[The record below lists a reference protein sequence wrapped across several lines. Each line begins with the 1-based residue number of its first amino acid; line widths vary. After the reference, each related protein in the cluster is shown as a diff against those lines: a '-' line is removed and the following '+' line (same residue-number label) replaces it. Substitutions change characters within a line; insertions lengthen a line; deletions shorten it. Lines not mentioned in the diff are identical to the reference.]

1 MNDTVLE
8 GRAVRTMASVVW
20 ALLVGVSSV
29 AGQSDVDSAIQN
41 ANARCAITECIL
53 RVPVVNAPFSA
64 EATTVWQPPA
74 GSGRDSLRATARY
87 YRDSA
92 GRVRVEQSVAVSGR
106 SPDGGHGARAQHIIL
121 APEADSRTA
130 YVMDPAARTV
140 STPVPRGLT
149 QMMVGDG
156 GFNQFVLLKSMR
168 RFLVFFVTPDN
179 VESVNGP
186 GEESL
191 GQSSIAGIQV
201 TGTRFVT
208 RLPGFDNGRAE
219 RWVSPELKV
228 VVSSRSEDTRFGIL
242 EYKLTNISRSDPP
255 AELFEV
261 PEEYKESPFEY
272 PLTWDGPYT
281 PERTKTQ

>member
-1 MNDTVLE
+1 M
-8 GRAVRTMASVVW
+8 RTIACVCT
-20 ALLVGVSSV
+20 LLVSASSLG
-29 AGQSDVDSAIQN
+29 AQTDVDQAIQN
-41 ANARCAITECIL
+41 ASARCAITECIL

-92 GRVRVEQSVAVSGR
+92 GRVRVEQSVV
-106 SPDGGHGARAQHIIL
+106 GHGARAQHIIL
-121 APEADSRTA
+121 APEASSATA
-130 YVMDPAARTV
+130 YVLDPAARTV

-156 GFNQFVLLKSMR
+156 GFDRFVFLKSMR

-179 VESVNGP
+179 VETVNGP
-186 GEESL
+186 SEESL
-191 GQSSIAGIQV
+191 GQSSIAGIRV
-201 TGTRFVT
+201 TGTRFAT

-219 RWVSPELKV
+219 RWVSPELRLV
-228 VVSSRSEDTRFGIL
+228 VHSRSEDTRFGIL
-242 EYKLTNISRSDPP
+242 EYQLTNISRSEPR

-261 PEEYKESPFEY
+261 PEEYKETPFEY